1 MDMNTYPPD
10 YLLVI
15 FLLIIVKALVT
26 ASNTYRTFSTQSI
39 FGSLFLKFLMQI
51 HLECLFWLTGDN
63 WNSTF
68 GNLRCV

>member
-1 MDMNTYPPD
+1 MNTYPPD

-51 HLECLFWLTGDN
+51 HLECLF
-63 WNSTF
+63 
-68 GNLRCV
+68 